1 MYRDLHC
8 LLLHSDNVG
17 VGFLLSEGLIFK
29 KSYSSSSDQ
38 SNKAYLEDEVLC
50 CHLLPLALQNQ
61 AKKEIASLIL
71 LPLAHPMN
79 SHEVGLSEKG
89 KAWHYCWFQALA
101 GNPPPPSCPLQ
112 NGEFDLE
119 TVNPENGSSDIRKP
133 LT

>member
-1 MYRDLHC
+1 MPSKEFFVVYKMYRDLHC

-61 AKKEIASLIL
+61 AKKESKLDFTATCTPNE
-71 LPLAHPMN
+71 LP
-79 SHEVGLSEKG
+79 
-89 KAWHYCWFQALA
+89 
-101 GNPPPPSCPLQ
+101 
-112 NGEFDLE
+112 
-119 TVNPENGSSDIRKP
+119 
-133 LT
+133 